1 MIMILDRDNKEPRV
15 LDLASLIGKK
25 DTDMTVGGIPR
36 LLVTFALPLM
46 IGNVFQQLYNT
57 VDSIIVGNFVSKQAL
72 AAVGCT
78 GPIINTLIG
87 VFAGL
92 AAGAGVVISQYYG
105 AKDRERLS
113 RSVQTTIVLTAIMC
127 VILTGIG
134 VAMTPLMLRLMDTPE
149 DVMGAASEYLRIYFW
164 GISGML
170 LYNIGAG
177 ILRAVGDST
186 HPLYFLIFSAT
197 TNTVLDYFFVKVFSF
212 GIAGAAIATIVSQA
226 LSAVLVMRMLI
237 LSKEDYRV
245 DLRALRLDG
254 TTLKRICEIG
264 IPSSLQMGVTAV
276 SNVFVQSYINRFES
290 SCMAGWAAYN
300 KLDAF
305 AMLPLMGFSM
315 AVTTF
320 VGQNYGA
327 GKLDRARKGPL
338 HALWIGTLIMIA
350 ILTPMMVFAPTLV
363 RLFNQEAEV
372 IAFGTLFIRLVSPF
386 YLLCTINQI
395 YSGALRGVGDTKATM
410 VIMLFSFVLF
420 RQLYLFT
427 VWQLGGGIVPIA
439 LGYPAGWIMCSAI
452 ILVYYYR
459 FAHQRAIRRSEQ
471 DQLRQG

>member
-1 MIMILDRDNKEPRV
+1 
-15 LDLASLIGKK
+15 
-25 DTDMTVGGIPR
+25 MTEGSIPR
-36 LLVTFALPLM
+36 LLITFALPLM
-46 IGNVFQQLYNT
+46 VGNVFQQLYNT

-92 AAGAGVVISQYYG
+92 SGGAGVVISQFYG
-105 AKDRERLS
+105 AKDRERL
-113 RSVQTTIVLTAIMC
+113 RRAVQTTVVLTAIMC
-127 VILTGIG
+127 VLLTAAG
-134 VAMTPLMLRLMDTPE
+134 VLMAPLLLRLMDTPA

-197 TNTVLDYFFVKVFSF
+197 TNTVLDYLFVKVFSF

-226 LSAVLVMRMLI
+226 LSAVLVMGMLVR
-237 LSKEDYRV
+237 SKEDYRV
-245 DLRALRLDG
+245 DLKALRLDG
-254 TTLKRICEIG
+254 AVLKRICEIG

-327 GKLDRARKGPL
+327 GTLDRARSGPL
-338 HALWIGTLIMIA
+338 HALWIGTLIMVA
-350 ILTPMMVFAPTLV
+350 ILTPMMLFAPTLV

-372 IAFGTLFIRLVSPF
+372 IAFGTLFIRLISPF

-410 VIMLFSFVLF
+410 IIMLFSFVFF

-427 VWQLGGGIVPIA
+427 AYRLGGGIVPIA
-439 LGYPAGWIMCSAI
+439 LGYPAGWIMCSTV
-452 ILVYYYR
+452 ILIYYYR
-459 FAHQRAIRRSEQ
+459 FARQRALKKVAQNPLQQS
-471 DQLRQG
+471 

>member
-1 MIMILDRDNKEPRV
+1 MAVFQR
-15 LDLASLIGKK
+15 K
-25 DTDMTVGGIPR
+25 DTDMTEGSIPR
-36 LLVTFALPLM
+36 LLIVFALPLM
-46 IGNVFQQLYNT
+46 IGNIFQQLYNT
-57 VDSIIVGNFVSKQAL
+57 VDSIIVGNFVSRQAL

-87 VFAGL
+87 VFGGL
-92 AAGAGVVISQYYG
+92 ASGAGVVISQYYG
-105 AKDRERLS
+105 AKDRERLHS
-113 RSVQTTIVLTAIMC
+113 AVQTTIALTLVMCAALTA
-127 VILTGIG
+127 LG
-134 VAMTPLMLRLMDTPE
+134 VAMTPFMLRLMATPE
-149 DVMGAASEYLRIYFW
+149 DVIGEASTYLSLYFW

-197 TNTVLDYFFVKVFSF
+197 TNTILDYLFVKVFSW
-212 GIAGAAIATIVSQA
+212 GIAGAAIATVVSQF
-226 LSAVLVMRMLI
+226 LSALLVLRMLI
-237 LSKEDYRV
+237 VSRADYRI
-245 DLRALRLDG
+245 DLRAIGFDRAILR
-254 TTLKRICEIG
+254 RICAIG
-264 IPSSLQMGVTAV
+264 VPSSLQMGVTAV

-305 AMLPLMGFSM
+305 AFLPLLGFSM

-338 HALWIGTLIMIA
+338 YALGIGTVLMIV
-350 ILTPMMVFAPTLV
+350 ILTPMMIFAPSLV
-363 RLFNQEAEV
+363 KLFNQEAEV
-372 IAFGTLFIRLVSPF
+372 VAFGTLFIRLISPF
-386 YLLCTINQI
+386 YLLCTINQV

-427 VWQLGGGIVPIA
+427 AYRLGGGIVPIA
-439 LGYPAGWIMCSAI
+439 LGYPSGWVMCSAV
-452 ILVYYYR
+452 ILIYYYR
-459 FAHQRAIRRSEQ
+459 FARQRAIRRAQSEG
-471 DQLRQG
+471 LGV

>member
-1 MIMILDRDNKEPRV
+1 
-15 LDLASLIGKK
+15 
-25 DTDMTVGGIPR
+25 MTEGSIPR
-36 LLVTFALPLM
+36 LLITFALPLM
-46 IGNVFQQLYNT
+46 VGNVFQQLYNT

-92 AAGAGVVISQYYG
+92 SGGAGVVISQFYG
-105 AKDRERLS
+105 AKDRERL
-113 RSVQTTIVLTAIMC
+113 RRAVQTTVVLTAIMC
-127 VILTGIG
+127 VLLTAAG
-134 VAMTPLMLRLMDTPE
+134 VLMAPLLLRLMDTPA

-197 TNTVLDYFFVKVFSF
+197 TNTVLDYLFVKVFSF

-226 LSAVLVMRMLI
+226 LSAVLVMGMLVR
-237 LSKEDYRV
+237 SKEDYRV
-245 DLRALRLDG
+245 DLKALRLDG
-254 TTLKRICEIG
+254 AVLKRICEIG

-327 GKLDRARKGPL
+327 GKLDRARSGPL
-338 HALWIGTLIMIA
+338 HALWIGTLIMVA
-350 ILTPMMVFAPTLV
+350 ILTPMMLFAPTLV

-372 IAFGTLFIRLVSPF
+372 IAFGTLFIRLISPF

-410 VIMLFSFVLF
+410 IIMLFSFVFF

-427 VWQLGGGIVPIA
+427 AYRLGGGIVPIA
-439 LGYPAGWIMCSAI
+439 LGYPAGWIMCSTV
-452 ILVYYYR
+452 ILIYYYR
-459 FAHQRAIRRSEQ
+459 FARQRALKKVAQNPLQQS
-471 DQLRQG
+471 

>member
-1 MIMILDRDNKEPRV
+1 MAPLPR
-15 LDLASLIGKK
+15 KR
-25 DTDMTVGGIPR
+25 DTDMTEGGIAR
-36 LLVTFALPLM
+36 LLITFALPLM
-46 IGNVFQQLYNT
+46 VGNVFQQLYNT
-57 VDSIIVGNFVSKQAL
+57 VDSIIVGNFVSRQAL

-87 VFAGL
+87 IFGGL

-105 AKDRERLS
+105 AKDRDKLHRA
-113 RSVQTTIVLTAIMC
+113 VQTTIALTLCMCVVLTA
-127 VILTGIG
+127 LG
-134 VAMTPLMLRLMDTPE
+134 VVMTPFMLRLMATPG
-149 DVMGAASEYLRIYFW
+149 DVMGAASSYLRIYFW

-197 TNTVLDYFFVKVFSF
+197 TNTILDLLFVKVFSW
-212 GIAGAAIATIVSQA
+212 GIAGAAIATVAAQF
-226 LSAVLVMRMLI
+226 LSALLVMRMLI
-237 LSKEDYRV
+237 ASREDYRV
-245 DLRALRLDG
+245 DPGALGFDRG
-254 TTLKRICEIG
+254 ILKRICEIG

-290 SCMAGWAAYN
+290 ACMAGWAAYN

-305 AMLPLMGFSM
+305 AILPLMGFSM

-327 GKLDRARKGPL
+327 GKLDRARRGPL
-338 HALWIGTLIMIA
+338 IALGIGTIIMVV
-350 ILTPMMVFAPTLV
+350 ILAPMMIFAPALV

-372 IAFGTLFIRLVSPF
+372 IAFGTLFLRLISPF

-410 VIMLFSFVLF
+410 IIMLFSFVLF

-427 VWQLGGGIVPIA
+427 VYRFIGGIVPVS

-459 FAHQRAIRRSEQ
+459 FARQKAVRRAEQ
-471 DQLRQG
+471 GL

>member
-1 MIMILDRDNKEPRV
+1 
-15 LDLASLIGKK
+15 
-25 DTDMTVGGIPR
+25 MTEGSIPR
-36 LLVTFALPLM
+36 LLITFALPLM
-46 IGNVFQQLYNT
+46 VGNVFQQLYNT

-92 AAGAGVVISQYYG
+92 SGGAGVVISQFYG
-105 AKDRERLS
+105 AKDRERL
-113 RSVQTTIVLTAIMC
+113 RRAVQTTVVLTAIMC
-127 VILTGIG
+127 VLLTAAG
-134 VAMTPLMLRLMDTPE
+134 VLLAPLLLRLMDTPA

-197 TNTVLDYFFVKVFSF
+197 TNTVLDYLFVKVFSF

-226 LSAVLVMRMLI
+226 LSAVLVMGMLV
-237 LSKEDYRV
+237 SKEDYRV
-245 DLRALRLDG
+245 DLKALHLDG
-254 TTLKRICEIG
+254 AVLKRICEIG

-327 GKLDRARKGPL
+327 GKLDRARSGPL
-338 HALWIGTLIMIA
+338 HALWIGTLIMVA
-350 ILTPMMVFAPTLV
+350 ILTPMMLFAPTLV

-372 IAFGTLFIRLVSPF
+372 IAFGTLFIRLISPF

-410 VIMLFSFVLF
+410 IIMLFSFVFF

-427 VWQLGGGIVPIA
+427 AYRLGGGIVPIA
-439 LGYPAGWIMCSAI
+439 LGYPAGWIMCSTV
-452 ILVYYYR
+452 ILIYYYR
-459 FAHQRAIRRSEQ
+459 FARQRALKKVAQNPLQQS
-471 DQLRQG
+471 

>member
-1 MIMILDRDNKEPRV
+1 M
-15 LDLASLIGKK
+15 ASVVKRR
-25 DTDMTVGGIPR
+25 DTDMTEGGITR
-36 LLVTFALPLM
+36 LLITFALPLM
-46 IGNVFQQLYNT
+46 LGNVFQQLYNT
-57 VDSIIVGNFVSKQAL
+57 VDSIIVGNFVSRQAL

-87 VFAGL
+87 IFGGL

-105 AKDRERLS
+105 AKDREKLR
-113 RSVQTTIVLTAIMC
+113 RAVQTTIALTLSMCVALTA
-127 VILTGIG
+127 LG
-134 VAMTPLMLRLMDTPE
+134 VAMTPFMLRLMATPE
-149 DVMGAASEYLRIYFW
+149 DVLGPASTYLRIYFW

-170 LYNIGAG
+170 LYNIGSG

-197 TNTVLDYFFVKVFSF
+197 TNTVLDLLFVKVFSW
-212 GIAGAAIATIVSQA
+212 GIAGAAIATVVSQL
-226 LSAVLVMRMLI
+226 LSALLVLGMLVV
-237 LSKEDYRV
+237 SREDYRIAPGAIRF
-245 DLRALRLDG
+245 DRAILG
-254 TTLKRICEIG
+254 RICEIG

-290 SCMAGWAAYN
+290 ACMAGWAAYN

-327 GKLDRARKGPL
+327 GKLDRARRGPL
-338 HALWIGTLIMIA
+338 IALGIGTVFMVV
-350 ILTPMMVFAPTLV
+350 ILTPMMLFAPTLV

-372 IAFGTLFIRLVSPF
+372 VAYGVFFLRLISPF

-410 VIMLFSFVLF
+410 IIMLFSFVLF
-420 RQLYLFT
+420 RQIYLYTAYRFI
-427 VWQLGGGIVPIA
+427 GGILPVS

-459 FAHQRAIRRSEQ
+459 FARQKAIRRAERG
-471 DQLRQG
+471 L

>member
-1 MIMILDRDNKEPRV
+1 
-15 LDLASLIGKK
+15 
-25 DTDMTVGGIPR
+25 MTVGSIPR

-92 AAGAGVVISQYYG
+92 SGGAGVVISQYYG

-113 RSVQTTIVLTAIMC
+113 RSVQTTIVLTLIMC

-197 TNTVLDYFFVKVFSF
+197 TNTVLDYLFVKVFSF

-226 LSAVLVMRMLI
+226 LSAVLVMRVLI
-237 LSKEDYRV
+237 LSGEDYRV
-245 DLRALRLDG
+245 DPRALRLDG
-254 TTLKRICEIG
+254 AILKRICEIG

-363 RLFNQEAEV
+363 RWSSCSSPLCSSASCISSQSGISAAASYRSRWAIPRAGSCAARSSSSTTTALPASGRSAAQSRISCSTAEGRVQNRKTGKDHGLFRFFSWAGLLKGQLVIIVHQQIDAGAVAFQPQRLV
-372 IAFGTLFIRLVSPF
+372 IAVKKALVH
-386 YLLCTINQI
+386 
-395 YSGALRGVGDTKATM
+395 RV
-410 VIMLFSFVLF
+410 
-420 RQLYLFT
+420 
-427 VWQLGGGIVPIA
+427 
-439 LGYPAGWIMCSAI
+439 
-452 ILVYYYR
+452 
-459 FAHQRAIRRSEQ
+459 
-471 DQLRQG
+471 

>member
-197 TNTVLDYFFVKVFSF
+197 TNTVLDYLFVKVFSF

-350 ILTPMMVFAPTLV
+350 ISIARMTARTVPDRAPKTAGSSGIMLTD
-363 RLFNQEAEV
+363 V
-372 IAFGTLFIRLVSPF
+372 IAAANIRRRSPPVPSMPKPFCLFRNS
-386 YLLCTINQI
+386 
-395 YSGALRGVGDTKATM
+395 S
-410 VIMLFSFVLF
+410 FSFVWAAASPAD
-420 RQLYLFT
+420 RPLFT
-427 VWQLGGGIVPIA
+427 STARIGMLSPE
-439 LGYPAGWIMCSAI
+439 S
-452 ILVYYYR
+452 
-459 FAHQRAIRRSEQ
+459 
-471 DQLRQG
+471 LRPHSLKVSYI

>member
-1 MIMILDRDNKEPRV
+1 
-15 LDLASLIGKK
+15 
-25 DTDMTVGGIPR
+25 MTEGSIPR
-36 LLVTFALPLM
+36 LLITFALPLM
-46 IGNVFQQLYNT
+46 VGNVFQQLYNT

-92 AAGAGVVISQYYG
+92 SGGAGVVISQFYG
-105 AKDRERLS
+105 AKDRERL
-113 RSVQTTIVLTAIMC
+113 RRAVQTTVVLTAIMC
-127 VILTGIG
+127 VLLTAAG
-134 VAMTPLMLRLMDTPE
+134 VLLAPLLLRLMDTPA

-197 TNTVLDYFFVKVFSF
+197 TNTVLDYLFVKVFSF

-226 LSAVLVMRMLI
+226 LSAVLVMGMLVR
-237 LSKEDYRV
+237 SKEDYRV
-245 DLRALRLDG
+245 DLKALHLDG
-254 TTLKRICEIG
+254 AVLKRICEIG
-264 IPSSLQMGVTAV
+264 IPSSLQMGVTAA

-327 GKLDRARKGPL
+327 GKLDRARSGPL
-338 HALWIGTLIMIA
+338 HALWIGTLIMVA
-350 ILTPMMVFAPTLV
+350 ILTPMMLFAPTLV

-372 IAFGTLFIRLVSPF
+372 IAFGTLFIRLISPF

-410 VIMLFSFVLF
+410 IIMLFSFVFF

-427 VWQLGGGIVPIA
+427 AYRLGGGIVPIA
-439 LGYPAGWIMCSAI
+439 LGYPAGWIMCSTV
-452 ILVYYYR
+452 ILIYYYR
-459 FAHQRAIRRSEQ
+459 FARQRALKKVAQNPLQQS
-471 DQLRQG
+471 

>member
-1 MIMILDRDNKEPRV
+1 MAVMQ
-15 LDLASLIGKK
+15 KK
-25 DTDMTVGGIPR
+25 DTDMTEGGIAR
-36 LLVTFALPLM
+36 LLITFALPLM
-46 IGNVFQQLYNT
+46 IGNIFQQLYNT
-57 VDSIIVGNFVSKQAL
+57 VDSIIVGNYVSRQAL

-87 VFAGL
+87 IFVGL
-92 AAGAGVVISQYYG
+92 ASGAGVVISQYYG
-105 AKDRERLS
+105 AKDREKL
-113 RSVQTTIVLTAIMC
+113 RSAVQTTIALTMCMCVVLTAM
-127 VILTGIG
+127 G
-134 VAMTPLMLRLMDTPE
+134 VLMTPFMLRLMATPD
-149 DVMGAASEYLRIYFW
+149 DVVGAASTYLRIYFW

-197 TNTVLDYFFVKVFSF
+197 TNTILDLLFVKVFAW
-212 GIAGAAIATIVSQA
+212 GIAGAAIATVVSQL
-226 LSAVLVMRMLI
+226 LSALLVMRMLI
-237 LSKEDYRV
+237 ASREDYRI
-245 DLRALRLDG
+245 DPRAIRFDPLI
-254 TTLKRICEIG
+254 LKRICSIG
-264 IPSSLQMGVTAV
+264 IPSSLQMGITAV

-290 SCMAGWAAYN
+290 ACMAGWAAYN

-327 GKLDRARKGPL
+327 GKLDRARRGPL
-338 HALWIGTLIMIA
+338 IALGIGTVIMIV

-363 RLFNQEAEV
+363 RLFNQEPEV
-372 IAFGTLFIRLVSPF
+372 VAFGTLFLRLISPF

-410 VIMLFSFVLF
+410 IIMLFSFVFF

-427 VWQLGGGIVPIA
+427 AYRLGGGIVPIS
-439 LGYPAGWIMCSAI
+439 LGYPSGWIVCSVI

-459 FAHQRAIRRSEQ
+459 FAHKRAIRRAEQ
-471 DQLRQG
+471 GL

>member
-1 MIMILDRDNKEPRV
+1 
-15 LDLASLIGKK
+15 
-25 DTDMTVGGIPR
+25 MTEGSIPR
-36 LLVTFALPLM
+36 LLITFALPLM
-46 IGNVFQQLYNT
+46 VGNVFQQLYNT

-92 AAGAGVVISQYYG
+92 SGGAGVVISQFYG
-105 AKDRERLS
+105 AKDRERL
-113 RSVQTTIVLTAIMC
+113 RRAVQTTVVLTAIMC
-127 VILTGIG
+127 VLLTAAG
-134 VAMTPLMLRLMDTPE
+134 VLMAPLLLRLMDTPA

-197 TNTVLDYFFVKVFSF
+197 TNTVLDYLFVKVFSF

-226 LSAVLVMRMLI
+226 LSAVLVMGMLVR
-237 LSKEDYRV
+237 SKEDYRV
-245 DLRALRLDG
+245 DLKALHLDG
-254 TTLKRICEIG
+254 AVLKRICEIG
-264 IPSSLQMGVTAV
+264 IPTSLQMGVTAV

-327 GKLDRARKGPL
+327 GKLDRARSGPL
-338 HALWIGTLIMIA
+338 HALWIGTLIMVA
-350 ILTPMMVFAPTLV
+350 ILTPMMLFAPTLV

-372 IAFGTLFIRLVSPF
+372 IAFGTLFIRLISPF

-410 VIMLFSFVLF
+410 IIMLFSFVFF

-427 VWQLGGGIVPIA
+427 AYRLGGGIVPIA
-439 LGYPAGWIMCSAI
+439 LGYPAGWIMCSTV
-452 ILVYYYR
+452 ILIYYYR
-459 FAHQRAIRRSEQ
+459 FARQRALKKVAQNPLQQS
-471 DQLRQG
+471 

>member
-1 MIMILDRDNKEPRV
+1 MLYCFENDFRTGVGE
-15 LDLASLIGKK
+15 LASLVKK
-25 DTDMTVGGIPR
+25 RDTDMTEGSIPR
-36 LLVTFALPLM
+36 LLITFALPLM
-46 IGNVFQQLYNT
+46 LGNVFQQLYNT

-92 AAGAGVVISQYYG
+92 SGGAGVVISQFYG
-105 AKDRERLS
+105 AKDRERLHS
-113 RSVQTTIVLTAIMC
+113 AVQTTVVLTAIMC
-127 VILTGIG
+127 VLLTAAG
-134 VAMTPLMLRLMDTPE
+134 VAMAPLMLRLMDTPE

-197 TNTVLDYFFVKVFSF
+197 TNTVLDYLFVKILSF
-212 GIAGAAIATIVSQA
+212 GIAGAAIATIVSQGISA
-226 LSAVLVMRMLI
+226 LLVMGMLVR
-237 LSKEDYRV
+237 SREDYRV
-245 DLRALRLDG
+245 DLRSLGLDG
-254 TTLKRICEIG
+254 AVLKRICEIG
-264 IPSSLQMGVTAV
+264 IPSSLQMGVTAI

-327 GKLDRARKGPL
+327 GKLDRARGGPL
-338 HALWIGTLIMIA
+338 HALWIGALIMVA
-350 ILTPMMVFAPTLV
+350 ILTPMMIFAPTLV
-363 RLFNQEAEV
+363 KLFNREAEV
-372 IAFGTLFIRLVSPF
+372 IAFGTLFIRLISPF

-410 VIMLFSFVLF
+410 VIMLFSFVFF

-427 VWQLGGGIVPIA
+427 AYRLGGGIVPIA
-439 LGYPAGWIMCSAI
+439 LGYPSGWIMCSAV

-459 FAHQRAIRRSEQ
+459 FARQRAVKHAAQKS
-471 DQLRQG
+471 L

>member
-1 MIMILDRDNKEPRV
+1 
-15 LDLASLIGKK
+15 
-25 DTDMTVGGIPR
+25 MTEGSIPR
-36 LLVTFALPLM
+36 LLITFALPLM
-46 IGNVFQQLYNT
+46 VGNVFQQLYNT

-92 AAGAGVVISQYYG
+92 SGGAGVVISQLYG
-105 AKDRERLS
+105 AKDRERLH
-113 RSVQTTIVLTAIMC
+113 RAVQTTVVLTAIMC
-127 VILTGIG
+127 VLLTAAG
-134 VAMTPLMLRLMDTPE
+134 VMLAPLLLRLMDTPA

-197 TNTVLDYFFVKVFSF
+197 TNTVLDYLFVKVFSL

-226 LSAVLVMRMLI
+226 LSAVLVMGMLI
-237 LSKEDYRV
+237 RSKEDYRV

-254 TTLKRICEIG
+254 AILKRICEIG
-264 IPSSLQMGVTAV
+264 IPSSLQMGVTAA

-327 GKLDRARKGPL
+327 GKLDRARSGPL
-338 HALWIGTLIMIA
+338 HALWIGTLIMVA
-350 ILTPMMVFAPTLV
+350 ILTPMMLFAPTLV

-372 IAFGTLFIRLVSPF
+372 IAFGTLFIRLISPF

-410 VIMLFSFVLF
+410 IIMLFSFVFF

-427 VWQLGGGIVPIA
+427 AYRLGGGIVPIA
-439 LGYPAGWIMCSAI
+439 LGYPAGWIMCSTV
-452 ILVYYYR
+452 ILIYYYR
-459 FAHQRAIRRSEQ
+459 FARQRALKKVAQSP
-471 DQLRQG
+471 LRQS

>member
-1 MIMILDRDNKEPRV
+1 MCSAP
-15 LDLASLIGKK
+15 KK
-25 DTDMTVGGIPR
+25 RDTDMTEGGIAR
-36 LLVTFALPLM
+36 LLVSFALPLM
-46 IGNVFQQLYNT
+46 LGNVFQQLYNT
-57 VDSIIVGNFVSKQAL
+57 VDSIIVGNFVGKQAL

-92 AAGAGVVISQYYG
+92 ASGAGVVISQYYG
-105 AKDRERLS
+105 AKDREKLHRA
-113 RSVQTTIVLTAIMC
+113 VQTTVALTLAMCATLTA
-127 VILTGIG
+127 LG
-134 VAMTPLMLRLMDTPE
+134 VLMTPVMLRWMATPD
-149 DVMGAASEYLRIYFW
+149 DVMGAASDYLRIYFW

-170 LYNIGAG
+170 LYNIGSG

-186 HPLYFLIFSAT
+186 RPLYFLIFSAT
-197 TNTVLDYFFVKVFSF
+197 TNIALDLLFVRGFAW

-226 LSAVLVMRMLI
+226 LSALLVMTLLVR
-237 LSKEDYRV
+237 SRDDYRV
-245 DLRALRLDG
+245 VPSALGFDASILR
-254 TTLKRICEIG
+254 RICAIG
-264 IPSSLQMGVTAV
+264 VPSSLQMGVTAV

-305 AMLPLMGFSM
+305 AMLPLMGLSM

-327 GKLDRARKGPL
+327 RKLDRARRGPL
-338 HALWIGTLIMIA
+338 YGLAIGTAVMVV
-350 ILTPMMVFAPTLV
+350 ILTPMMVFAPALV
-363 RLFNQEAEV
+363 RLFNTEPEV
-372 IAFGTLFIRLVSPF
+372 VGFGTLFLRLISPF
-386 YLLCTINQI
+386 YLLCTVNQI

-410 VIMLFSFVLF
+410 FIMLGSFVLF

-427 VWQLGGGIVPIA
+427 AYRLGGGIVPIA
-439 LGYPAGWIMCSAI
+439 LGYPAGWIMCSAV

-459 FAHQRAIRRSEQ
+459 FAQQRANRRAARE
-471 DQLRQG
+471 DL

>member
-1 MIMILDRDNKEPRV
+1 
-15 LDLASLIGKK
+15 
-25 DTDMTVGGIPR
+25 MTEGSIPR
-36 LLVTFALPLM
+36 LLITFALPLM
-46 IGNVFQQLYNT
+46 VGNVFQQLYNT

-92 AAGAGVVISQYYG
+92 SGGAGVVISQFYG
-105 AKDRERLS
+105 AKDRERL
-113 RSVQTTIVLTAIMC
+113 RRAVQTTVVLTAIMC
-127 VILTGIG
+127 VLLTAAG
-134 VAMTPLMLRLMDTPE
+134 VLLAPLLLRLMDTPA

-197 TNTVLDYFFVKVFSF
+197 TNTVLDYLFVKVFSF

-226 LSAVLVMRMLI
+226 LSAVLVMGMLVR
-237 LSKEDYRV
+237 SKEDYRV
-245 DLRALRLDG
+245 DLKALRLDG
-254 TTLKRICEIG
+254 AVLKRICEIG

-327 GKLDRARKGPL
+327 GKLDRARSGPL
-338 HALWIGTLIMIA
+338 HALWIGTLIMVA
-350 ILTPMMVFAPTLV
+350 ILTPMMLFAPTLV

-372 IAFGTLFIRLVSPF
+372 IAFGTLFIRLISPF

-410 VIMLFSFVLF
+410 IIMLFSFVFF

-427 VWQLGGGIVPIA
+427 AYRLGGGIVPIA
-439 LGYPAGWIMCSAI
+439 LGYPAGWIMCSTV
-452 ILVYYYR
+452 ILIYYYR
-459 FAHQRAIRRSEQ
+459 FARQRALKKVAQNPLQQS
-471 DQLRQG
+471 

>member
-1 MIMILDRDNKEPRV
+1 
-15 LDLASLIGKK
+15 
-25 DTDMTVGGIPR
+25 MTEGSIPR
-36 LLVTFALPLM
+36 LLITFALPLM
-46 IGNVFQQLYNT
+46 VGNVFQQLYNT

-92 AAGAGVVISQYYG
+92 SGGAGVVISQFYG
-105 AKDRERLS
+105 AKDRERL
-113 RSVQTTIVLTAIMC
+113 RRAVQTTVVLTAIMC
-127 VILTGIG
+127 VLLTAAG
-134 VAMTPLMLRLMDTPE
+134 VLLAPLLLRLMDTPA

-197 TNTVLDYFFVKVFSF
+197 TNTVLDYLFVKVFSF

-226 LSAVLVMRMLI
+226 LSAVLVMGMLVR
-237 LSKEDYRV
+237 SKEDYRV
-245 DLRALRLDG
+245 DLKALHLDG
-254 TTLKRICEIG
+254 AVLKRICEIG
-264 IPSSLQMGVTAV
+264 IPTSLQMGVTAV

-327 GKLDRARKGPL
+327 GKLDRARSGPL
-338 HALWIGTLIMIA
+338 HALWIGTLIMVA
-350 ILTPMMVFAPTLV
+350 ILTPMMLFAPTLV

-372 IAFGTLFIRLVSPF
+372 IAFGTLFLRMITPF
-386 YLLCTINQI
+386 YLLCTVNQI
-395 YSGALRGVGDTKATM
+395 YSGALRGVGDTRATM
-410 VIMLFSFVLF
+410 FIMLFSFVLF
-420 RQLYLFT
+420 RQIYLYT
-427 VWQLGGGIVPIA
+427 AWHLGGGIRAIA
-439 LGYPAGWIMCSAI
+439 LGYPMGWIMCSLV
-452 ILVYYYR
+452 ILVYYYC
-459 FAHQRAIRRSEQ
+459 FASRKAARRAQEDGLQ
-471 DQLRQG
+471 PL

>member
-1 MIMILDRDNKEPRV
+1 
-15 LDLASLIGKK
+15 
-25 DTDMTVGGIPR
+25 
-36 LLVTFALPLM
+36 
-46 IGNVFQQLYNT
+46 
-57 VDSIIVGNFVSKQAL
+57 
-72 AAVGCT
+72 
-78 GPIINTLIG
+78 
-87 VFAGL
+87 
-92 AAGAGVVISQYYG
+92 
-105 AKDRERLS
+105 
-113 RSVQTTIVLTAIMC
+113 
-127 VILTGIG
+127 
-134 VAMTPLMLRLMDTPE
+134 
-149 DVMGAASEYLRIYFW
+149 
-164 GISGML
+164 
-170 LYNIGAG
+170 
-177 ILRAVGDST
+177 
-186 HPLYFLIFSAT
+186 
-197 TNTVLDYFFVKVFSF
+197 
-212 GIAGAAIATIVSQA
+212 
-226 LSAVLVMRMLI
+226 MRMLI

>member
-1 MIMILDRDNKEPRV
+1 MDGAILFEDRGGEEGEA
-15 LDLASLIGKK
+15 LAVMRKR
-25 DTDMTVGGIPR
+25 DTDMTEGGIAR

-57 VDSIIVGNFVSKQAL
+57 VDSIIVGNFVSRQAL

-87 VFAGL
+87 IFAGL
-92 AAGAGVVISQYYG
+92 AGGAGVVISQYYG
-105 AKDRERLS
+105 AKDRERLHGA
-113 RSVQTTIVLTAIMC
+113 VQTTIALTLVMCAVLTA
-127 VILTGIG
+127 LG
-134 VAMTPLMLRLMDTPE
+134 VVMTPFMLRLMATPD
-149 DVMGAASEYLRIYFW
+149 DVLGAASTYLRIYFW

-197 TNTVLDYFFVKVFSF
+197 MNTILDLLFVKVFAW
-212 GIAGAAIATIVSQA
+212 GIAGAAIATVVSQLVSA
-226 LSAVLVMRMLI
+226 LLVMRMLI
-237 LSKEDYRV
+237 ASREDYRI
-245 DLRALRLDG
+245 DPSAIRFERAIFR
-254 TTLKRICEIG
+254 RICSIG

-290 SCMAGWAAYN
+290 ACMAGWAAYN

-327 GKLDRARKGPL
+327 GKLDRARRGPL
-338 HALWIGTLIMIA
+338 VALGIGTVIMIA
-350 ILTPMMVFAPTLV
+350 ILTPMMIFAPTLV

-372 IAFGTLFIRLVSPF
+372 VAFGTLFLRLISPF

-410 VIMLFSFVLF
+410 IIMLFSFVFF

-427 VWQLGGGIVPIA
+427 AYRLGGGIVPIS
-439 LGYPAGWIMCSAI
+439 LGYPAGWIVCSAV
-452 ILVYYYR
+452 ILIYYYR
-459 FAHQRAIRRSEQ
+459 FARQKAIRRAEQ
-471 DQLRQG
+471 GL

>member
-1 MIMILDRDNKEPRV
+1 
-15 LDLASLIGKK
+15 
-25 DTDMTVGGIPR
+25 MTEGSIPR
-36 LLVTFALPLM
+36 LLITFALPLM
-46 IGNVFQQLYNT
+46 LGNVFQQLYNT

-92 AAGAGVVISQYYG
+92 SGGAGVVISQFYG
-105 AKDRERLS
+105 AKDRERL
-113 RSVQTTIVLTAIMC
+113 RRAVQTTVVLTAIMC
-127 VILTGIG
+127 VLLTAAG
-134 VAMTPLMLRLMDTPE
+134 VLLAPLLLRLMDTPA

-197 TNTVLDYFFVKVFSF
+197 TNTVLDYLFVKVFSF

-226 LSAVLVMRMLI
+226 LSAVLVMGMLVR
-237 LSKEDYRV
+237 SKEDYRV
-245 DLRALRLDG
+245 DLKALHLDG
-254 TTLKRICEIG
+254 AVLKRICEIG

-327 GKLDRARKGPL
+327 GKLDRARSGPL
-338 HALWIGTLIMIA
+338 HALWIGTLIMVA
-350 ILTPMMVFAPTLV
+350 ILTPMMLFAPTLV

-372 IAFGTLFIRLVSPF
+372 IAFGTLFIRLISPF

-410 VIMLFSFVLF
+410 IIMLFSFVFF

-427 VWQLGGGIVPIA
+427 AYRLGGGIVPIA
-439 LGYPAGWIMCSAI
+439 LGYPAGWIMCSTV
-452 ILVYYYR
+452 ILIYYYR
-459 FAHQRAIRRSEQ
+459 FARQRALKKVAQNPLQQS
-471 DQLRQG
+471 

>member
-1 MIMILDRDNKEPRV
+1 
-15 LDLASLIGKK
+15 
-25 DTDMTVGGIPR
+25 MTEGSIPR
-36 LLVTFALPLM
+36 LLITFALPLM
-46 IGNVFQQLYNT
+46 VGNVFQQLYNT

-92 AAGAGVVISQYYG
+92 SGGAGVVISQFYG
-105 AKDRERLS
+105 AKDRERL
-113 RSVQTTIVLTAIMC
+113 RRAVQTTVVLTAIMC
-127 VILTGIG
+127 VLLTAAG
-134 VAMTPLMLRLMDTPE
+134 VLLAPLLLRLMDTPA

-197 TNTVLDYFFVKVFSF
+197 TNTVLDYLFVKVFSF

-290 SCMAGWAAYN
+290 ACMAGWAAYN

-327 GKLDRARKGPL
+327 GKLDRARSGPL
-338 HALWIGTLIMIA
+338 HALWIGTLIMVA
-350 ILTPMMVFAPTLV
+350 ILTPMMLFAPTLV

-372 IAFGTLFIRLVSPF
+372 IAFGTLFIRLISPF

-410 VIMLFSFVLF
+410 IIMLFSFVFF

-427 VWQLGGGIVPIA
+427 AYRLGGGIVPIA
-439 LGYPAGWIMCSAI
+439 LGYPAGWIMCSTV
-452 ILVYYYR
+452 ILIYYYR
-459 FAHQRAIRRSEQ
+459 FARQRALKKVAQNPLQQS
-471 DQLRQG
+471 

>member
-1 MIMILDRDNKEPRV
+1 
-15 LDLASLIGKK
+15 
-25 DTDMTVGGIPR
+25 MTEGSIPR
-36 LLVTFALPLM
+36 LLITFALPLM
-46 IGNVFQQLYNT
+46 VGNVFQQLYNT

-92 AAGAGVVISQYYG
+92 SGGAGVVISQFYG
-105 AKDRERLS
+105 AKDRERL
-113 RSVQTTIVLTAIMC
+113 RRAVQTTVVLTAIMC
-127 VILTGIG
+127 VLLTAAG
-134 VAMTPLMLRLMDTPE
+134 VLMAPLLLRLMDTPA

-197 TNTVLDYFFVKVFSF
+197 TNTVLDYLFVKVFSF

-226 LSAVLVMRMLI
+226 LSAVLVMGMLVR
-237 LSKEDYRV
+237 SKEDYRV
-245 DLRALRLDG
+245 DLKALRLDG
-254 TTLKRICEIG
+254 AILKRICEIG

-327 GKLDRARKGPL
+327 GKLDRARSGPL
-338 HALWIGTLIMIA
+338 HALWIGTLIMVA
-350 ILTPMMVFAPTLV
+350 ILTPMMLFAPTLV

-372 IAFGTLFIRLVSPF
+372 IAFGTLFIRLISPF

-410 VIMLFSFVLF
+410 IIMLFSFVFF

-427 VWQLGGGIVPIA
+427 AYRLGGGIVPIA
-439 LGYPAGWIMCSAI
+439 LGYPAGWIMCSTV
-452 ILVYYYR
+452 ILIYYYR
-459 FAHQRAIRRSEQ
+459 FARQRALKKVAQNPLQQS
-471 DQLRQG
+471 

>member
-1 MIMILDRDNKEPRV
+1 
-15 LDLASLIGKK
+15 
-25 DTDMTVGGIPR
+25 MTEGSIPR
-36 LLVTFALPLM
+36 LLITFALPLM
-46 IGNVFQQLYNT
+46 VGNVFQQLYNT

-92 AAGAGVVISQYYG
+92 SGGAGVVISQFYG
-105 AKDRERLS
+105 AKDRERL
-113 RSVQTTIVLTAIMC
+113 RRAVQTTVVLTAIMC
-127 VILTGIG
+127 VLLTAAG
-134 VAMTPLMLRLMDTPE
+134 VLMAPLLLRLMDTPA

-197 TNTVLDYFFVKVFSF
+197 TNTVLDYLFVKVFSF

-226 LSAVLVMRMLI
+226 LSAVLVMGMLVR
-237 LSKEDYRV
+237 SKEDYRV
-245 DLRALRLDG
+245 DLKALHLDG
-254 TTLKRICEIG
+254 AVLKRICEIG

-327 GKLDRARKGPL
+327 GKLDRARSGPL
-338 HALWIGTLIMIA
+338 HALWIGTLIMVA
-350 ILTPMMVFAPTLV
+350 ILTPMMLFAPTLV

-372 IAFGTLFIRLVSPF
+372 IAFGTLFIRLISPF

-410 VIMLFSFVLF
+410 IIMLFSFVFF

-427 VWQLGGGIVPIA
+427 AYRLGGGIVPIA
-439 LGYPAGWIMCSAI
+439 LGYPSGWIMCSAV

-459 FAHQRAIRRSEQ
+459 FARQRAVKHAAQKS
-471 DQLRQG
+471 L

>member
-1 MIMILDRDNKEPRV
+1 
-15 LDLASLIGKK
+15 
-25 DTDMTVGGIPR
+25 MTEGSIPR
-36 LLVTFALPLM
+36 LLITFALPLM
-46 IGNVFQQLYNT
+46 VGNVFQQLYNT

-92 AAGAGVVISQYYG
+92 SGGAGVVISQFYG
-105 AKDRERLS
+105 AKDRERL
-113 RSVQTTIVLTAIMC
+113 RRAVQTTVVLTAIMC
-127 VILTGIG
+127 VLLTAAG
-134 VAMTPLMLRLMDTPE
+134 VLMAPLLLRLMDTPA

-197 TNTVLDYFFVKVFSF
+197 TNTVLDYLFVKVFSF

-226 LSAVLVMRMLI
+226 LSAVLVMGMLVC
-237 LSKEDYRV
+237 SKEDYRV
-245 DLRALRLDG
+245 DLKALHLDG
-254 TTLKRICEIG
+254 AVLKRICEIG

-327 GKLDRARKGPL
+327 GKLDRARSGPL
-338 HALWIGTLIMIA
+338 HALWIGTLIMVA
-350 ILTPMMVFAPTLV
+350 ILTPMMLFAPTLV

-372 IAFGTLFIRLVSPF
+372 IAFGTLFIRLISPF

-410 VIMLFSFVLF
+410 IIMLFSFVFF

-427 VWQLGGGIVPIA
+427 AYRLGGGIVPIA
-439 LGYPAGWIMCSAI
+439 LGYPAGWIMCSTV
-452 ILVYYYR
+452 ILIYYYR
-459 FAHQRAIRRSEQ
+459 FARQRALKKVAQNPLQQS
-471 DQLRQG
+471 

>member
-1 MIMILDRDNKEPRV
+1 
-15 LDLASLIGKK
+15 
-25 DTDMTVGGIPR
+25 MTEGSIPR
-36 LLVTFALPLM
+36 LLITFALPLM
-46 IGNVFQQLYNT
+46 VGNVFQQLYNT

-92 AAGAGVVISQYYG
+92 SGGAGVVISQFYG
-105 AKDRERLS
+105 AKDRERL
-113 RSVQTTIVLTAIMC
+113 RRAVQTTVVLTAIMC
-127 VILTGIG
+127 VLLTAAG
-134 VAMTPLMLRLMDTPE
+134 VLMAPLLLRLMDTPA

-197 TNTVLDYFFVKVFSF
+197 TNTVLDYLFVKVFSF

-226 LSAVLVMRMLI
+226 LSAVLVMGMLI
-237 LSKEDYRV
+237 RSKEDYRV
-245 DLRALRLDG
+245 DLKALRLDG
-254 TTLKRICEIG
+254 AILKRICEIG
-264 IPSSLQMGVTAV
+264 IPSSLQMGVTAA

-327 GKLDRARKGPL
+327 GKLDRARSGPL
-338 HALWIGTLIMIA
+338 HALWIGTLIMVA
-350 ILTPMMVFAPTLV
+350 ILTPMMLFAPTLV

-372 IAFGTLFIRLVSPF
+372 IAFGTLFIRLISPF

-410 VIMLFSFVLF
+410 IIMLFSFVFF

-427 VWQLGGGIVPIA
+427 AYRLDGGIVPIA
-439 LGYPAGWIMCSAI
+439 LGYPAGWIMCSTV
-452 ILVYYYR
+452 ILIYYYR
-459 FAHQRAIRRSEQ
+459 FARQRALKKVAQSP
-471 DQLRQG
+471 LRQS